1 MKLIGICELSPG
13 VKSGVVGPH
22 LDGRYRTPGIGG
34 ESTFTQIR
42 EIAPLPLPLST
53 MTTPSSSVKRC
64 GQVNVH

>member
-34 ESTFTQIR
+34 EYIHTDKGNSPSPPP
-42 EIAPLPLPLST
+42 PLYHDHPLLICKA
-53 MTTPSSSVKRC
+53 V
-64 GQVNVH
+64 